1 MADGLT
7 QVGAEFV
14 IKGSSA
20 VVGGEAGWGGA
31 PWAALIYAHLI
42 ASSTHW
48 WISPRRHSYHCAAA
62 PNDLRKGSAMGS
74 P

>member
-1 MADGLT
+1 MVDGLT

-14 IKGSSA
+14 IEGSLA

-42 ASSTHW
+42 ASLTHW
-48 WISPRRHSYHCAAA
+48 WISLHRHSYHCAAA
-62 PNDLRKGSAMGS
+62 PNNLRKGSTMGS